1 MASVILERNRKKRL
15 EQGHPWVYAG
25 EVASVEGNPEAGGL
39 VDVLNHQGRFLA
51 VGYYNPA
58 SQIRVRIVSQGPL
71 AIMDTAFSLS
81 GSKIVCSIE
90 IGSCREQMLTV
101 WYMVKR
107 TFYQGLLW
115 IGSGIF

>member
-1 MASVILERNRKKRL
+1 MKVTSRTCIKSFLEKQGVEVIGIGYFRTQSQKRL

-25 EVASVEGNPEAGGL
+25 EVASVEGNPEEGGL

-71 AIMDTAFSLS
+71 AIMDTAFS
-81 GSKIVCSIE
+81 
-90 IGSCREQMLTV
+90 
-101 WYMVKR
+101 
-107 TFYQGLLW
+107 
-115 IGSGIF
+115 

>member
-1 MASVILERNRKKRL
+1 MNVLHGTCIKTFLEKQGVEVIAIGYFRTQSQKRL

-71 AIMDTAFSLS
+71 AIMDTAFLQN
-81 GSKIVCSIE
+81 GLRIVSNTE
-90 IGSCREQMLTV
+90 IGSFRVRML
-101 WYMVKR
+101 
-107 TFYQGLLW
+107 
-115 IGSGIF
+115 IA